1 MNVCVLANK
10 RCESFMTKLSACLDI
25 YSTFTTERY
34 IGTTI
39 SGPGLT

>member
-1 MNVCVLANK
+1 MYVFLLIKDAKVLWL
-10 RCESFMTKLSACLDI
+10 KLSACLNI

-39 SGPGLT
+39 SGPGLTY